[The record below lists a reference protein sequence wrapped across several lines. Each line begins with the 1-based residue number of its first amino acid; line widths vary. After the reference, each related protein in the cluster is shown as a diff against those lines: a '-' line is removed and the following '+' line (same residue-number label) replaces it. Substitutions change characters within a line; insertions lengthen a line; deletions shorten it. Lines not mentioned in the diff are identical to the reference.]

1 MESSQEDVFSYHSWT
16 HLVFSGF
23 VVFLANSFLVNMW
36 LTFLFCFILFW
47 FNFCFIFEQKISF
60 HFIMPLGVFF
70 TKKEN
75 RLEK

>member
-36 LTFLFCFILFW
+36 LTFLFCFI
-47 FNFCFIFEQKISF
+47 FEQKISF